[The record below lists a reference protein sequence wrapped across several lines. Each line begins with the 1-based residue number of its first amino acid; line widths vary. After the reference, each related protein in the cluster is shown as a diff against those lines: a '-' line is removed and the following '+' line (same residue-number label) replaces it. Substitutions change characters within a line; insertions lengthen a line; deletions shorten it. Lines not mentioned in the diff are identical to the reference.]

1 MNEYDEWMNI
11 IWMNEK
17 INKIYEFYECLWIIM
32 NNNQLDDI
40 MADKNL
46 S

>member
-17 INKIYEFYECLWIIM
+17 IKFMNFMNVYELLWIIT
-32 NNNQLDDI
+32 
-40 MADKNL
+40 